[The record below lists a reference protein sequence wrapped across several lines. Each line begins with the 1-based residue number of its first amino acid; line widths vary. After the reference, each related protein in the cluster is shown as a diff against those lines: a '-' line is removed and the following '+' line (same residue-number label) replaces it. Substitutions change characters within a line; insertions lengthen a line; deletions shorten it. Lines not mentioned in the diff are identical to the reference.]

1 MLSLYIHGDSP
12 LHHARA
18 GLKTGLFA
26 VWVLALTLLPLSL
39 WAAGAAVVGAVTAY
53 LVGFGLRRGAAMIAS
68 DLRALWLFYVVLFAA
83 QWIFTDAFA
92 AGLTVAR
99 VLGLVLTA
107 QVLTRTTRIA
117 DMTGVA
123 EAVLR
128 PVERIPWAGPRL
140 ARAGFRADRVGLA
153 MGLVLSSIGHLRAL
167 AGRSGMRRPP
177 AGCGWRRGPGR
188 CRCWCSASST
198 PTTSG
203 TPWPPAASTRTARP
217 PAWGGGPAQRGL
229 SRGRRSR
236 S

>member
-1 MLSLYIHGDSP
+1 MLSLYVHGDSP

-39 WAAGAAVVGAVTAY
+39 WTAGAAVVGAVTAY

-92 AGLTVAR
+92 AGLMVAR
-99 VLGLVLTA
+99 VLGFVFTA

-167 AGRSGMRRPP
+167 AEQIRH
-177 AGCGWRRGPGR
+177 AQAARGVR
-188 CRCWCSASST
+188 MA
-198 PTTSG
+198 
-203 TPWPPAASTRTARP
+203 PWAWVLPLLVLSFKHADDVGDALAA
-217 PAWGGGPAQRGL
+217 RGID
-229 SRGRRSR
+229 
-236 S
+236 